1 MEKKLKSQGFET
13 QNSLCKFINE
23 NLISKI
29 EIDFSKE
36 IMKCYKFQ
44 YPEQNLKYAR
54 LICNARHY
62 GYTEW
67 KDMMKTYDELM
78 DTLKFL
84 IKLIH
89 KLEKNKK

>member
-1 MEKKLKSQGFET
+1 
-13 QNSLCKFINE
+13 
-23 NLISKI
+23 
-29 EIDFSKE
+29 
-36 IMKCYKFQ
+36 
-44 YPEQNLKYAR
+44 
-54 LICNARHY
+54 
-62 GYTEW
+62 TEW